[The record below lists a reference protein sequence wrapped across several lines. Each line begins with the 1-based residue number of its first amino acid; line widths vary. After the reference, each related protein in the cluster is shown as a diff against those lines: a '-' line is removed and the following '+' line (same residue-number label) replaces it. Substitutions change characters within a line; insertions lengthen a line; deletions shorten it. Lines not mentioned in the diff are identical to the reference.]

1 MKFTS
6 SFIKKSLVAVA
17 VLLSAAAIAQSY
29 IRHVGRD
36 RSLSNNYIMGIAQ
49 DRDGFVWLSTEHGL
63 NRFDGLRFTPF
74 MSGKGTLASDQLNRI
89 AADTVRNILWVASQR
104 NGLDAMNCS
113 DYSVTHYGAGTGP
126 MSLSANGIT
135 DVRVAAPG
143 KVWVSTYT
151 SGVDFLDTDSRRTAH
166 YNKKNVK
173 GWPDDHVWTAVEAPD
188 GKVLVGHVF
197 AGFTVLDPAKR
208 TAVNFRKGSHPGAL
222 PGDEVRSIF
231 VDRKR
236 NIWVGTDA
244 GLALYDPQG
253 TFRVFRHVPG
263 NQSSLVSDRVFH
275 ITQTDDD
282 RLWISTENGGVSIL
296 DLHDLV
302 LRDAGEVKFTNLT
315 PERGD
320 SLTISNKSVHAV
332 FEDSFGNVWIGTYG
346 DGADIIC
353 HGEAPALLLNA
364 DSPGQPVSD
373 NPVMSLSCVGD
384 TVYVGTDGLGVDIL
398 KGHSRIG
405 RLDSSNMPIGDDAVL
420 AISHGPDGTL
430 WIGTYGG
437 SVASMSRDGRKR
449 GWKSPGVSD
458 IRDILPL
465 CDGSTLLAT
474 GQGIMRISPAGE
486 FTRPAQAPDGRS
498 VWLRSL
504 LRTPGGEIWE
514 GSFGGGI
521 AIYSDRLEFKRR
533 IDISAGLRSN
543 TVNQLLLHPNGDILA
558 ATDDG
563 LAIISDKGKVKRIVS
578 WHEGLPGRHVKA
590 LSFDRQGRLW
600 IATPFGVGVMDTDG
614 KLSSYGSGYGLDN
627 IDFSGGAAILSKDG
641 KPMFGS
647 HNGLHI
653 LSPQGF
659 ENPGKLP
666 RPIIT
671 GITVYGRDRNCEE
684 KNIPTP
690 KSTIELP
697 HDENSLLVN
706 FGVLDAA
713 IAPMVQWNYCLG
725 DDVRQY
731 PANPETGILLRNL
744 KPGTYKLTISASLP
758 DSQSISQTSIEIK
771 ILPPF
776 WASWWARA
784 LYILAALIL
793 IYIAIRTY
801 KRRTALE
808 LALKEEKR
816 RSSHEHALNAEKL
829 RFFTNI
835 THELRTP
842 LTLILGPL
850 DDLKADTALPL
861 RQSAKVGMI
870 HKAASRL
877 LDLINTILE
886 FRKTETD
893 NKALSVEH
901 GRLDLLVE
909 EIGRRYQDL
918 NGGAQTAIVVDIEK
932 SPAEVWFDR
941 DAVSMIVD
949 NLMSNACKY
958 TPKGTVTLS
967 LRATEEAGVP
977 FMEIAVADTG
987 IGIDPET
994 LPRIFDRYY
1003 RTDGGAARL
1012 GTGIGLALVYNLVQL
1027 HEGEIFVDSTP
1038 GRGSTFRFRIHA
1050 DNTNPTARR
1059 ATKQTLQN
1067 APAPADEDAPSPEKS
1082 IVLIVDDN
1090 VDILQY
1096 MQQGLEADY
1105 TVVTATDGL
1114 DGLAKAREAGPDII
1128 VTDVMM
1134 PRLGGIDMIAKLK
1147 SDPLT
1152 SHIPIVVVTA
1162 KVADAARIEAYEAGA
1177 DSFITTPFS
1186 MKILQARLR
1195 NILAMRHRQARRLIE
1210 VAPAPQAG
1218 GASGQPSTTRPQ
1230 EAEGESLPIVS
1241 EIQEAD
1247 AKFLSRLTSIIDA
1260 RLAEDLDVGYI
1271 ASEMFMSHST
1281 LYRKVKGVT
1290 GMSVSRFVRKYRAQ
1304 KAAELLATRRY
1315 TISEVAMM
1323 VGMESQGNF
1332 RACFR
1337 EEFGMNPSEYLKQ
1350 NP

>member
-1 MKFTS
+1 M
-6 SFIKKSLVAVA
+6 VVA
-17 VLLSAAAIAQSY
+17 VLLSAAAILAQSY
-29 IRHVGRD
+29 IRHIGRE
-36 RSLSNNYIMGIAQ
+36 RGLTNNYIMGIAQ
-49 DRDGFVWLSTEHGL
+49 DRDGFVWLSTERGL
-63 NRFDGLRFTPF
+63 NRFDGLQFMPF
-74 MSGKGTLASDQLNRI
+74 MSGEGTLASDQLNRI
-89 AADTVRNILWVASQR
+89 AADTSRNILWVASQR
-104 NGLDAMNCS
+104 NGLDAMDCS
-113 DYSVTHYGAGTGP
+113 DYSVTHYGEGTGP

-135 DVRVAAPG
+135 DVTVAAPG
-143 KVWVSTYT
+143 KAWVSTYT
-151 SGVDFLDTDSRRTAH
+151 SGVDFLDTDSRSTSH
-166 YNKKNVK
+166 YNKSNVK

-197 AGFTVLDPAKR
+197 SGFTVLDPAKR
-208 TAVNFRKGSHPGAL
+208 TAVNFRKGSGPGSL

-231 VDRKR
+231 VDKKR
-236 NIWVGTDA
+236 NIWVGTDG

-253 TFRVFRHVPG
+253 SFRVFRHVPG
-263 NQSSLVSDRVFH
+263 NASSLVSDRVFH
-275 ITQTDDD
+275 IAQTDDD

-320 SLTISNKSVHAV
+320 SLAISNKSVHAV

-353 HGEAPALLLNA
+353 HGEAPAVLLNS
-364 DSPGQPVSD
+364 DSPGQPISD
-373 NPVMSLSCVGD
+373 IPVMSLGAIGD
-384 TVYVGTDGLGVDIL
+384 TVYVGTDGLGVDVL
-398 KGHSRIG
+398 KGHTRIG
-405 RLDSSNMPIGDDAVL
+405 HLDSSNMPIGDNAVL
-420 AISHGPDGTL
+420 AISPTPDGTL

-437 SVASMSRDGRKR
+437 SVASISRDGKKR
-449 GWKSPGVSD
+449 GWKSSGVSD
-458 IRDILPL
+458 IRAILPL
-465 CDGSTLLAT
+465 DDGNTLLAT
-474 GQGIMRISPAGE
+474 GQGIMKISSEGQ
-486 FTRPAQAPDGRS
+486 FIRPSQAPDGRS
-498 VWLRSL
+498 VWLRTL
-504 LRTPGGEIWE
+504 IRTPKGEIWE

-533 IDISAGLRSN
+533 IDIADGLRSN
-543 TVNQLLLHPNGDILA
+543 TVNQLLLNPDGDILA

-563 LAIISDKGKVKRIVS
+563 LAILSEKGDVKKIIS
-578 WHEGLPGRHVKA
+578 WNEGLPDRHVNS
-590 LSFDRQGRLW
+590 LSFDDSGRLW
-600 IATPFGVGVMDTDG
+600 IATPGGVSVIDKEG
-614 KLSSYGSGYGLDN
+614 KLNNYGYGYGLDN
-627 IDFSGGAAILSKDG
+627 IDFSGGAAILSKGG

-653 LSPQGF
+653 LSPEGF
-659 ENPGKLP
+659 ENLNELP
-666 RPIIT
+666 EPVIT
-671 GITVYGRDRNCEE
+671 GITVYGRDRNSEE
-684 KNIPTP
+684 KNILTP
-690 KSTIELP
+690 KGRIKLP

-713 IAPMVQWNYCLG
+713 IAPMVKWSYSLG

-744 KPGTYKLTISASLP
+744 KPGTYRLIIRASLP
-758 DSQSISQTSIEIK
+758 NSGSISEKSIEIK

-776 WASWWARA
+776 WASWWAKA
-784 LYILAALIL
+784 IYILAILIL
-793 IYIAIRTY
+793 IYLGIHFY
-801 KRRTALE
+801 KKRIALE
-808 LALKEEKR
+808 LALTEEKR
-816 RSSHEHALNAEKL
+816 RSRDEHALNAEKL

-850 DDLKADTALPL
+850 DDLTADSDLPA
-861 RQSAKVGMI
+861 RQSAKINMI

-893 NKALSVEH
+893 NRALSVEH

-909 EIGRRYQDL
+909 EIGRRYQNL
-918 NGGAQTAIVVDIEK
+918 NANAETAIAVDIEK

-941 DAVSMIVD
+941 EAVSMIID

-958 TPKGTVTLS
+958 TPRGSVTLS

-977 FMEIAVADTG
+977 FMEISVADTG
-987 IGIDPET
+987 IGIESET

-1012 GTGIGLALVYNLVQL
+1012 GTGIGLSLVYNLVQL

-1038 GRGSTFRFRIHA
+1038 GKGSTFRFRIHS
-1050 DNTNPTARR
+1050 DNTYPNARR
-1059 ATKQTLQN
+1059 ATKQTLQSK
-1067 APAPADEDAPSPEKS
+1067 PAATEEDSLSPGKP
-1082 IVLIVDDN
+1082 IVLLVDDN
-1090 VDILQY
+1090 VDILEY
-1096 MQQGLEADY
+1096 MKEGLEADY

-1134 PRLGGIDMIAKLK
+1134 PRMGGIDMIAKLK

-1162 KVADAARIEAYEAGA
+1162 KVADAARIEAYESGA
-1177 DSFITTPFS
+1177 DSFITKPFS
-1186 MKILQARLR
+1186 MNILQARLK
-1195 NILAMRHRQARRLIE
+1195 NILAMRHHEARRLIE
-1210 VAPAPQAG
+1210 VAPVP
-1218 GASGQPSTTRPQ
+1218 PSDDATNHPGTSQ
-1230 EAEGESLPIVS
+1230 LLEGDRETLPIVS
-1241 EIQEAD
+1241 EIKEAD
-1247 AKFLSRLTSIIDA
+1247 ADFLSKLSGIIDS
-1260 RLAEDLDVGYI
+1260 RLAGELDVDFI

-1290 GMSVSRFVRKYRAQ
+1290 GMSISRFVRKYRAQ
-1304 KAAELLATRRY
+1304 KAAELLATKRY

-1337 EEFGMNPSEYLKQ
+1337 EEFGMTPSEYLKQ